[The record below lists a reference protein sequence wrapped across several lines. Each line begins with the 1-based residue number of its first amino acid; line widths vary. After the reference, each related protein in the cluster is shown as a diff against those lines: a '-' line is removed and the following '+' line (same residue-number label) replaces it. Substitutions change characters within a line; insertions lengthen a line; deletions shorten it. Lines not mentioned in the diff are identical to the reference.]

1 MIDLLFCWFQT
12 KLKYFRPNPFSNI
25 LTLTP
30 ISILTPNYPKTSLM
44 IIILVILKLC
54 LSLFGNGFRS
64 NIPVNRGYI
73 PVGLNYN
80 LQVTPVPILNVNNPL
95 IIVCGLKLEDDI
107 SISSSFGNTFL
118 NRCGQNL
125 NQT

>member
-1 MIDLLFCWFQT
+1 MT
-12 KLKYFRPNPFSNI
+12 
-25 LTLTP
+25 
-30 ISILTPNYPKTSLM
+30 
-44 IIILVILKLC
+44 IILSILKLWI
-54 LSLFGNGFRS
+54 SLYGNGFKI

-95 IIVCGLKLEDDI
+95 IIVCGLKLENDI
-107 SISSSFGNTFL
+107 SISSSIGNTFL

-125 NQT
+125 NKT

>member
-1 MIDLLFCWFQT
+1 
-12 KLKYFRPNPFSNI
+12 
-25 LTLTP
+25 
-30 ISILTPNYPKTSLM
+30 M
-44 IIILVILKLC
+44 IIFVVLKLWV
-54 LSLFGNGFRS
+54 SLCGNGFRI